1 MTSTAETP
9 VSEGERL
16 LEAAA
21 GAKVELRLTGG
32 VAIAKIC
39 PSARHPHLRRTYSD
53 IDLVGRSR
61 SGGAIESFFDQVGY
75 RADEEF
81 NNLHGGH
88 RLFFTDPDR
97 NREADVFLDEVR
109 ACHRLDLRHRL
120 DVWPSTLPPA
130 DLLLSKLQVV
140 ETNEKDFQDIFA
152 ILLDHEL
159 TEDES
164 GICVPYLV
172 EICSTDWGWWRT
184 VTMVAARSSD
194 RAAQILIDQTE
205 RETVQTRLTQILS
218 ALESSKKSRKWK
230 MRARIGD
237 RVAWHED
244 PEEVEHR

>member
-1 MTSTAETP
+1 VRFLVDGPNTQVSFNWTSRQSPTA
-9 VSEGERL
+9 
-16 LEAAA
+16 
-21 GAKVELRLTGG
+21 
-32 VAIAKIC
+32 
-39 PSARHPHLRRTYSD
+39 
-53 IDLVGRSR
+53 
-61 SGGAIESFFDQVGY
+61 
-75 RADEEF
+75 AD
-81 NNLHGGH
+81 
-88 RLFFTDPDR
+88 
-97 NREADVFLDEVR
+97 
-109 ACHRLDLRHRL
+109 
-120 DVWPSTLPPA
+120 
-130 DLLLSKLQVV
+130 K
-140 ETNEKDFQDIFA
+140 
-152 ILLDHEL
+152 L

-218 ALESSKKSRKWK
+218 ALESSKKSRKWQ